1 LYTRSIGVIWRSAR
15 LCSGER
21 GAEKEPLNQINPL
34 TFNHDTDGSNTN
46 RSNITVNR
54 TQTLDDSRGP
64 HPPPTKTTKEGQEN
78 QQTKRSTVRS
88 KSRSRSP
95 TPFPSPRPPPQSEH
109 PSAHEFNSDSE
120 DGFGTNHS
128 TAKQRD
134 ESELLPAIDPMID
147 SMDAQ
152 FVKTTQVVT
161 SMENPTIPL
170 AELAALRAMTNLD
183 DEHYQQALNIL
194 ATPGGPISFL
204 VMKELERQQEQS
216 NTRGESSDSLS
227 DTNPTRQIPQTNT
240 CYDHCEAL
248 KASLLISTL
257 IVSFTNTFFSPFFT
271 MERIRQCSKDAFLE
285 SNLEMYTRGSY
296 KPGTSDF
303 SLLTI
308 TMEKLMSL
316 PHDFQKRNFPP
327 GLETTSSVRKSFV
340 TLVRD
345 LQTHFRCSIR
355 EKLLCGV
362 VNPEGNITPGLVL
375 PRLHEIAETIFRF
388 LKPGEMAWSKKEV
401 QKRMPALFTSRIAHI
416 RLQTLDH
423 LLHPPLQKRVS
434 QWTLI
439 DEKLKDLKAHG
450 SDYRA
455 AFYKAILIKDQELFG
470 TRTPLADIDSDLI
483 VLPSEEEVLTQ
494 LAIVLGTQSQPGPS
508 FNKSL
513 IMKQ

>member
-1 LYTRSIGVIWRSAR
+1 MLSSIVS
-15 LCSGER
+15 
-21 GAEKEPLNQINPL
+21 
-34 TFNHDTDGSNTN
+34 
-46 RSNITVNR
+46 
-54 TQTLDDSRGP
+54 LDDSRGP
-64 HPPPTKTTKEGQEN
+64 HPPPTKTTKAPS
-78 QQTKRSTVRS
+78 KRAKKTNKQKEAPSRS

-109 PSAHEFNSDSE
+109 PSAHEFNSDSK

-152 FVKTTQVVT
+152 FRQD
-161 SMENPTIPL
+161 NPSRHFDGESDESVEPSDHPKCIVPL

-183 DEHYQQALNIL
+183 DEHYQQALKIL

-257 IVSFTNTFFSPFFT
+257 I
-271 MERIRQCSKDAFLE
+271 ERIRQCSKDAFLE

-308 TMEKLMSL
+308 TVEKLMSL

-362 VNPEGNITPGLVL
+362 GNITPGLVL

-508 FNKSL
+508 L
-513 IMKQ
+513 

>member
-1 LYTRSIGVIWRSAR
+1 MTPEAPIHL
-15 LCSGER
+15 
-21 GAEKEPLNQINPL
+21 Q
-34 TFNHDTDGSNTN
+34 
-46 RSNITVNR
+46 
-54 TQTLDDSRGP
+54 Q
-64 HPPPTKTTKEGQEN
+64 KTTKAPS
-78 QQTKRSTVRS
+78 KRAKKTNKQKEAPSRS
-88 KSRSRSP
+88 KSQSRSP

-147 SMDAQ
+147 LMDAQ
-152 FVKTTQVVT
+152 FCQD
-161 SMENPTIPL
+161 NPSRHFDGESDESVEPSDHPKCIVPL

-248 KASLLISTL
+248 K
-257 IVSFTNTFFSPFFT
+257 
-271 MERIRQCSKDAFLE
+271 ERIRQCSKDAFLE

-362 VNPEGNITPGLVL
+362 VNPEGNITPGLGGQ
-375 PRLHEIAETIFRF
+375 PRGQYHPWTCS
-388 LKPGEMAWSKKEV
+388 SKAP
-401 QKRMPALFTSRIAHI
+401 RDCRDNLSI
-416 RLQTLDH
+416 
-423 LLHPPLQKRVS
+423 S
-434 QWTLI
+434 
-439 DEKLKDLKAHG
+439 
-450 SDYRA
+450 
-455 AFYKAILIKDQELFG
+455 
-470 TRTPLADIDSDLI
+470 
-483 VLPSEEEVLTQ
+483 
-494 LAIVLGTQSQPGPS
+494 
-508 FNKSL
+508 
-513 IMKQ
+513 

>member
-1 LYTRSIGVIWRSAR
+1 MLSSIVS
-15 LCSGER
+15 
-21 GAEKEPLNQINPL
+21 
-34 TFNHDTDGSNTN
+34 
-46 RSNITVNR
+46 
-54 TQTLDDSRGP
+54 LDDSRGP
-64 HPPPTKTTKEGQEN
+64 HPPPTKTTKAPS
-78 QQTKRSTVRS
+78 KRAKKTNKQKEAPSRS

-147 SMDAQ
+147 LMDAQ
-152 FVKTTQVVT
+152 FCQD
-161 SMENPTIPL
+161 NPSRHFDGESDELVEPSDHPKCIVPL

-227 DTNPTRQIPQTNT
+227 DTNPTRQIPQQYMLRPLNAFVNAPRMLSWSQTWRCTHEVHTNLGPVISRKVNVVAT
-240 CYDHCEAL
+240 RLPKEKLPTWTRNNFKRSQVLCDAGTRFADTFPVLDPREAL
-248 KASLLISTL
+248 MWRGQPRGQYHPWTWWSTPRAISPLDLFFQGSTRLPRQSFDFLNPVRWHGRRKKFKRGCRLSSLAESLTSDSRHSIT
-257 IVSFTNTFFSPFFT
+257 FSP
-271 MERIRQCSKDAFLE
+271 
-285 SNLEMYTRGSY
+285 
-296 KPGTSDF
+296 
-303 SLLTI
+303 
-308 TMEKLMSL
+308 
-316 PHDFQKRNFPP
+316 
-327 GLETTSSVRKSFV
+327 
-340 TLVRD
+340 
-345 LQTHFRCSIR
+345 
-355 EKLLCGV
+355 
-362 VNPEGNITPGLVL
+362 
-375 PRLHEIAETIFRF
+375 
-388 LKPGEMAWSKKEV
+388 
-401 QKRMPALFTSRIAHI
+401 
-416 RLQTLDH
+416 
-423 LLHPPLQKRVS
+423 PPLQKRVS

-508 FNKSL
+508 S
-513 IMKQ
+513 